1 MMAAPGPSSRRRPRM
16 PRWAWVALPIAIAVA
31 ALELFAVFALSPTGL
46 VVVRDAAFQYTTP
59 PSEICP
65 YSETSAEPPT
75 VLEVRPGA
83 LFNLSWDVG
92 CEPYGPG
99 NTTGAEF
106 AITSISSV
114 NWPFQVVSSNV
125 PAVFGYAKSG
135 WFNVT
140 VRAPALPYNEQLVLT
155 VLAGPWSGP

>member
-1 MMAAPGPSSRRRPRM
+1 MAGPRPSHRSLF
-16 PRWAWVALPIAIAVA
+16 PRWGWVAVPLAFAVA
-31 ALELFAVFALSPTGL
+31 ALEVFALVVLSPTDM

-59 PSEICP
+59 PSEVCP
-65 YSETSAEPPT
+65 YTETASEPPVT
-75 VLEVRPGA
+75 FEVRLGA
-83 LFNLSWDVG
+83 LFNVSWEVG

-114 NWPFQVVSSNV
+114 SWPFRLVSSSV
-125 PAVFGYAKSG
+125 PAVFGYDRMG

-140 VRAPALPYNEQLVLT
+140 LRAPSIPVNEALVLLVT
-155 VLAGPWSGP
+155 AGPWSGP